1 MGAPP
6 LDPNTSSRL
15 PSRYVNRAEARRRF
29 GALADRYAS
38 FMMRGDPLADE
49 LVAWMRGQGEAALFD
64 RALSDGLASVANP
77 PDPLRRFFE
86 HVEVRPAWLDDDAL
100 ELGARTYQRMGKSVM
115 FILSAWSLMN
125 GYHSAPAVKPLA
137 FTAQLA
143 KMAPRR
149 LAETGRFVVE
159 TCQNGGMKRDGQG
172 FILAV
177 RVRVLHARVRAMIL
191 RSGRWKTDDWGIPI
205 NQADML
211 GTVMEFSLLVLAG
224 ARHLGYRF
232 EREESE
238 ALVHLWRYSGYLSG
252 VDEELLEE
260 LSSEARGE
268 HFAEMVKLIQPGPD
282 QDSLDLAAALRV
294 VPAQV
299 GETAF
304 EKALGSVLVK
314 VHDGLTWTFNGE
326 AIASGLRIPNA
337 RWKHVVHPIRAM
349 VVAFETARRALG
361 ADQFV
366 AAWGNRLLRTD
377 IERMLAGVEPSFTP
391 KRV

>member
-1 MGAPP
+1 
-6 LDPNTSSRL
+6 
-15 PSRYVNRAEARRRF
+15 
-29 GALADRYAS
+29 
-38 FMMRGDPLADE
+38 MMRGDPLADE
-49 LVAWMRGQGEAALFD
+49 LVRWMTSRAEIALFD
-64 RALSDGLASVANP
+64 KALEEGLASVPNP
-77 PDPLRRFFE
+77 PEPLRRFFE
-86 HVEVRPAWLDDDAL
+86 HVEARPEWLDDEML

-159 TCQNGGMKRDGQG
+159 TCQNGGMKRFGQG

-177 RVRVLHARVRAMIL
+177 RVRVLHARVRGMIL
-191 RSGRWKTDDWGIPI
+191 RSGRWKTADWGIPI

-232 EREESE
+232 EPEESE

-260 LSSEARGE
+260 LSNEARGE
-268 HFAEMVKLIQPGPD
+268 HFAVMVKLIQPGPD

-299 GETAF
+299 GETRF
-304 EKALGSVLVK
+304 EKAMGRVAVK
-314 VHDGLTWTFNGE
+314 VHDGLTWAFNGE
-326 AIASGLRIPNA
+326 SIASGLRIPNP
-337 RWKHVVHPIRAM
+337 RWRHIVHPIRAM
-349 VVAFETARRALG
+349 VVAFETTRRALG
-361 ADQFV
+361 ADDFV
-366 AAWGNRLLRTD
+366 AAWGNRLLRGD
-377 IERMLAGVEPSFTP
+377 IDRMLAGVEPSFTP

>member
-6 LDPNTSSRL
+6 LEHSSPRL

-49 LVAWMRGQGEAALFD
+49 LVRWMRGAAENALFEQ
-64 RALSDGLASVANP
+64 ALTQGLASLDDP
-77 PDPLRRFFE
+77 PEPLRRFFT
-86 HVEVRPAWLDDDAL
+86 HVEARPDWLDDDAL
-100 ELGARTYQRMGKSVM
+100 ALGARTYQRMGKAVM

-159 TCQNGGMKRDGQG
+159 TCQDGGMKRFGQG

-191 RSGRWKTDDWGIPI
+191 RSGRWKTADWGVPI

-224 ARHLGYRF
+224 ARHIGYRF
-232 EREESE
+232 EPHESE

-252 VDEELLEE
+252 VDEELLDE
-260 LSSEARGE
+260 LSTEARGE
-268 HFAEMVKLIQPGPD
+268 HFAEMIKLIQPGPD

-294 VPAQV
+294 VPQQV
-299 GETAF
+299 GETEY
-304 EKALGSVLVK
+304 EKRMGSVLVK
-314 VHDGLTWTFNGE
+314 VHDGLTWAFNGE

-337 RWKHVVHPIRAM
+337 RWRHVVHPIRAM
-349 VVAFETARRALG
+349 VIAFETTRRALG
-361 ADQFV
+361 ADDFV
-366 AAWGNRLLRTD
+366 AAWGNRILRRD
-377 IERMLAGVEPSFTP
+377 IARMLAGVEPSFQP